1 MLTYSWLAASPSPL
15 GSHPH
20 SALCYSG
27 FKEITKNWASCCLN
41 HHSLSYHMTAAGQAH
56 EKAPELPSEG
66 LTGCFLREENAWW
79 LRRQRAYWAIQI
91 RFGAETSAS
100 HIQRDSHSTQ
110 MTLEICMVSF
120 SHSVDE
126 RDSRDCPCL
135 LNHPILTRRAS
146 ILLGYLSRSGW
157 HSCQSLKELRHVNA
171 FPANSLRHKSVDI
184 NWTLAFEGF
193 RFSFR

>member
-1 MLTYSWLAASPSPL
+1 MLTYTWLAASPSPL

-56 EKAPELPSEG
+56 GKALRGFHWLLSERG
-66 LTGCFLREENAWW
+66 KRLMAEE
-79 LRRQRAYWAIQI
+79 
-91 RFGAETSAS
+91 AESSLSHTHQVRSRDTAS
-100 HIQRDSHSTQ
+100 HIPCDWHSTQ

-126 RDSRDCPCL
+126 RDSRGCPCL
-135 LNHPILTRRAS
+135 LNHPILTRGAS
-146 ILLGYLSRSGW
+146 ILLGYLS
-157 HSCQSLKELRHVNA
+157 
-171 FPANSLRHKSVDI
+171 
-184 NWTLAFEGF
+184 
-193 RFSFR
+193 